1 MSKNNLMIEI
11 GSVKLP
17 DFPLI
22 LAPMEDISDP
32 PFRAL
37 CKMYGVD
44 LMFTEFVSSEGL
56 IRDAEKSAKKLDI
69 FETERP
75 VGVQVFGHNIDSM
88 LRAVERIERVEPE
101 IIDINYGCPV
111 KKVVSKG
118 AGAGILRDLD
128 KMQKM
133 TEAVVK
139 HTHLPVTVKTRLG
152 WDDNSIVINE
162 VAERLQDIGI
172 KAISI
177 HGRTRKQMYTGTANW
192 HKIAEVKRNPRIHIP
207 VFANGDIKTPQD
219 AKRIRDEFGLDGAMI
234 GRAAIGNPWI
244 FKQIKHYL
252 ATGEILETPK
262 IPERLNMV
270 KKHLELAIKWK
281 GERLGILETRPHYA
295 NYFKGIPNFKQ
306 FRIRLVTED
315 NLKEIHSILEEIKN
329 FYQSYR

>member
-1 MSKNNLMIEI
+1 MIEI

-17 DFPLI
+17 DFSLI

-37 CKMYGVD
+37 CKAYGVD

-69 FETERP
+69 FDTERP
-75 VGVQVFGHNIDSM
+75 IGVQVFGHNIDSM
-88 LRAVERIERVEPE
+88 LKAVERIEHVNPE

-111 KKVVSKG
+111 KKVVNKG

-162 VAERLQDIGI
+162 VAERLQDVGI
-172 KAISI
+172 KALSI
-177 HGRTRKQMYTGTANW
+177 HGRTRKQMYSGTADW
-192 HKIAEVKRNPRIHIP
+192 YKIAEVKHNPRIHIP
-207 VFANGDIKTPQD
+207 IFANGDIKTPQD

-244 FKQIKHYL
+244 FKQIKHYF

-262 IPERLNMV
+262 VSERLQMA

-281 GERLGILETRPHYA
+281 GERLGILETRPHYS
-295 NYFKGIPNFKQ
+295 NYFKGIANFKP

-315 NLKEIHSILEEIKN
+315 HLDNIFSIFDEIQRAYPDHFEE
-329 FYQSYR
+329 

>member
-1 MSKNNLMIEI
+1 MIEI

-17 DFPLI
+17 DFSLI

-37 CKMYGVD
+37 CKAYGVD

-69 FETERP
+69 FDAERP
-75 VGVQVFGHNIDSM
+75 IGVQVFGHNIDSM
-88 LRAVERIERVEPE
+88 LKAVERIEHVNPE

-162 VAERLQDIGI
+162 VAERLQDAGI
-172 KAISI
+172 KALSI
-177 HGRTRKQMYTGTANW
+177 HGRTRKQMYSGTADW
-192 HKIAEVKRNPRIHIP
+192 HKIAEVKNNPRIHIP
-207 VFANGDIKTPQD
+207 IFANGDIKTPQD

-244 FKQIKHYL
+244 FKQIKHYF

-262 IPERLNMV
+262 VSERLQMA
-270 KKHLELAIKWK
+270 KKHLKLAIKWK
-281 GERLGILETRPHYA
+281 GERLGILETRPHYS
-295 NYFKGIPNFKQ
+295 NYFKGIPNFKP

-315 NLKEIHSILEEIKN
+315 HLDNIFSIFDEIQRAYCSSLL
-329 FYQSYR
+329 

>member
-1 MSKNNLMIEI
+1 MIKI
-11 GSVKLP
+11 GNVTLP

-37 CKMYGVD
+37 CKEYGVD

-56 IRDAEKSAKKLDI
+56 IRDAVKSAQKLDI
-69 FETERP
+69 FDTERP
-75 VGVQVFGHNIDSM
+75 IGVQVFGHDVDSM
-88 LRAVERIERVEPE
+88 LRAVEKIEQVNPE

-111 KKVVSKG
+111 KKVVAKG

-133 TEAVVK
+133 TAEIVK

-162 VAERLQDIGI
+162 VAERLQDVGI
-172 KAISI
+172 KALSI
-177 HGRTRKQMYTGTANW
+177 HGRTRKQMYSGQADW
-192 HKIAEVKRNPRIHIP
+192 HKIAEVKNNPRIHIP
-207 VFANGDIKTPQD
+207 IFANGDIKTPQD
-219 AKRIRDEFGLDGAMI
+219 AKRIRDEFGFDGAMI

-244 FKQIKHYL
+244 FKQMKHYL
-252 ATGEILETPK
+252 QTGELLDVPK
-262 IPERLNMV
+262 VSERLDMV
-270 KKHLELAIKWK
+270 KKHLKLAIKWK

-295 NYFKGIPNFKQ
+295 NYFKSIPHFKP

-315 NLKEIHSILEEIKN
+315 HLDNIYRIFDEIAS
-329 FYQSYR
+329 FYSTYDFESE